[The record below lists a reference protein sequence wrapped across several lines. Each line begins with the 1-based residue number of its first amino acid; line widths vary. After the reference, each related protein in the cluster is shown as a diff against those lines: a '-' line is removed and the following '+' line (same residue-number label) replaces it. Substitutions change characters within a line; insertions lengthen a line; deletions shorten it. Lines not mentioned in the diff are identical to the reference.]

1 MAQSLIEKTLATFG
15 PLAERPLSGEDAES
29 IVANMTGLFELL
41 EGWASNASSRL
52 QNGEGRHEA

>member
-1 MAQSLIEKTLATFG
+1 MDESLLEKTLAAFG

-41 EGWASNASSRL
+41 EAWAVKDASRS
-52 QNGEGRHEA
+52 QTKEGCHEA